1 MGQKKEKKM
10 LSASQE
16 AQVISAWPESLR
28 EYVKLCF
35 AKCITNEVKGKVEKL
50 WKLKLIKQ
58 MPLEKFGPKIGQM
71 IKS

>member
-1 MGQKKEKKM
+1 MGKKQKKM

-35 AKCITNEVKGKVEKL
+35 AKCITNEVKGKVEKNSENL
-50 WKLKLIKQ
+50 N
-58 MPLEKFGPKIGQM
+58 
-71 IKS
+71 